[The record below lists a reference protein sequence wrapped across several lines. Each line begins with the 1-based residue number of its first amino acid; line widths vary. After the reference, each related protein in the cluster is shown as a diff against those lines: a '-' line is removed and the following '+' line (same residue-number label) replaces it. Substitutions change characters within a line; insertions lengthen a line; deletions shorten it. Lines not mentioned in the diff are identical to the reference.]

1 MLQTNAGFYDRVGTD
16 CSVRQKIVEKMLR
29 TKEVAMKFLKLGPYG
44 LPILLVIAALL
55 LPAAAYAQGEG
66 YYTVTQGAQK
76 VQIVPLVRPG
86 SAADFYNLKDY
97 HSSTGLEEANT
108 AVLFLYRNT
117 STGALSLFV
126 LLSGPNG
133 TAGTVTF
140 SLSGVPAGAG
150 FEVQDD
156 GMVDFR
162 EAWDLTPPT
171 GKVHWEWDATASD
184 GMVLGPLGSDFSL
197 TIYPQFTS
205 GITAVKFL
213 SGDRTAPQKI
223 DLNLTDPI
231 IIAGSPNEPPVA
243 AFSTAPDKP
252 HINEPVTFDA
262 SASHDPDGSIASYE
276 WDFDGD
282 GVFDQKTTDPVI
294 THTYAVAGTK
304 SVTLRVTDNDGMTSR
319 TTNSVEISA
328 LAVKVTRTI
337 STAAALPGTTF
348 KVVVRIESETDL
360 AGVGLQENL
369 PVGWKIKPIEN
380 AGAAFKRATV
390 QWVFV
395 DQVKAG
401 TTKVITY
408 EVTVP
413 TSDQLVATTLP
424 ACFKIMG
431 TFQAMTPSLSIPV
444 EGDSDI
450 EVTDALTIKTAIAHL
465 VPRVGDDLD
474 DTIDLRL
481 SQKIDPNQ
489 LSRAIEMWRNDEPV
503 PWTQGVT
510 IDLETMKE
518 LAAYAYTCTEV
529 DNPLPAVPQ
538 ANITAVRMIATPVP
552 CNNVLL
558 NYYGPDGNPA
568 GNTFTVKVEIS
579 ADQDLYG
586 VGLAEQLPTGWKVTP
601 IQDDGFTY
609 KASKVE
615 WVLPGKLP
623 AGTTKTIIY
632 EVEVPQTQAVEQ
644 PADNPCFVSSNDL
657 FGVVDSALPCQDVT
671 VTGDSAVDVTDSLP
685 VIVAIS
691 RWDVDNDTIDINLSN
706 KISFQQVQ
714 RAIAFWLEDEVVPR
728 TGGQTVDY
736 ETLKAI
742 IAYWLT
748 NTDICD
754 PLPGA
759 VPGTCEPCKLPCQGA
774 TK

>member
-1 MLQTNAGFYDRVGTD
+1 MLQTKAGFYDRVGKD
-16 CSVRQKIVEKMLR
+16 CFTRRKNAQERI
-29 TKEVAMKFLKLGPYG
+29 KEVAMKFLKVGPYG
-44 LPILLVIAALL
+44 LLLLLVLVALIFQAAV
-55 LPAAAYAQGEG
+55 YAQGEG
-66 YYTVTQGAQK
+66 YYTVSQGDKK
-76 VQIVPLVRPG
+76 VQIVPLSGPG
-86 SAADFYNLKDY
+86 DAASFYNLTNNQ
-97 HSSTGLEEANT
+97 SNTGLEEANT
-108 AVLFLYRNT
+108 AILFLYRNT
-117 STGALSLFV
+117 STGAISLFV
-126 LLSGPNG
+126 LLSGANG

-140 SLSGVPAGAG
+140 SLSGVPAGAS

-156 GMVDFR
+156 GPVDFR
-162 EAWDLTPPT
+162 ETWELTPPT
-171 GKVHWEWDATASD
+171 GTVSWAWDEGKSD
-184 GMVLGPLGSDFSL
+184 GMVLGPLGDQFSL

-213 SGDRTAPQKI
+213 SGNRSAPQKI
-223 DLNLTDPI
+223 DLDLTDPI
-231 IIAGSPNEPPVA
+231 IISGSQNEPPVA
-243 AFSTAPDKP
+243 SFSTSPDKP

-282 GVFDQKTTDPVI
+282 GVFDQKTDNPVV
-294 THTYAVAGTK
+294 THTYATSGVK
-304 SVTLRVTDNDGMTSR
+304 KVTLRVTDNDGATGR
-319 TTNSVEISA
+319 ATKDVNISA
-328 LAVKVTRTI
+328 LAVKVKRTI
-337 STAAALPGTTF
+337 STVAALPGSTF

-380 AGAAFKRATV
+380 AGAAFKRSTV

-395 DQVKAG
+395 DQIKAG
-401 TTKVITY
+401 ETKVITY

-413 TSDQLVATTLP
+413 TSDQLIATTLP
-424 ACFKIMG
+424 ACFKITG
-431 TFQAMTPSLSIPV
+431 TFQAMTPSISIPV
-444 EGDSDI
+444 EGDTDI
-450 EVTDALTIKTAIAHL
+450 EVTDALSIKTAIAHL
-465 VPRVGDDLD
+465 VPRAGEDSK

-481 SQKIDPNQ
+481 SQKIDPDQ
-489 LSRAIEMWRNDEPV
+489 LKRALEMWQNDEPV
-503 PWTQGVT
+503 PWTQGAT

-529 DNPLPAVPQ
+529 DNPLPTVPK
-538 ANITAVRMIATPVP
+538 ANITAVRTIATPVP

-601 IQDDGFTY
+601 VDNAGFTY

-615 WVLPGKLP
+615 WVFPGKLS

-632 EVEVPQTQAVEQ
+632 QVEVPQTQAIEQ
-644 PADNPCFVSSNDL
+644 PADNPCYVSSNDL
-657 FGVVDSALPCQDVT
+657 FGVVDSALPCQETT
-671 VTGDSAVDVTDSLP
+671 VTGDSAVDVTDVLP

-759 VPGTCEPCKLPCQGA
+759 VPGTCEACKLPCQGQG
-774 TK
+774 K